1 MIKHFFTWVWHVVLG
16 TYRNIFNKNTS
27 LSDERIKICN
37 ECDKKQLLTKHISIC
52 SECGCILESKTKVDN
67 ESCPMNKW

>member
-1 MIKHFFTWVWHVVLG
+1 MIKHLFTWVWHVILG

-27 LSDERIKICN
+27 LSDKRMKICN
-37 ECDKKQLLTKHISIC
+37 ECNKKQRLTKKISIC
-52 SECGCILESKTKVDN
+52 SECGCILGSKTKVND

>member
-1 MIKHFFTWVWHVVLG
+1 MIKTFFTWVWHVIIG

-27 LSDERIKICN
+27 LSDKRIKICD
-37 ECDKKQLLTKHISIC
+37 ECDKKQQLTKRISIC
-52 SECGCILESKTKVDN
+52 SECGCILESKTKVND